1 MNNNFLRRY
10 RKKLFGKI
18 LLIIG
23 LCLIGLL
30 LCLFLAD
37 GIFNDLLANLVHRL
51 SPELYRFFVSYKM
64 ELVFVAFAGITV
76 LVVYFTISKSTE
88 YMDVLVQSIN
98 KVFRKDESLVM
109 LPRDFKEIE
118 NTLNSIKF
126 DALKNEQLAK
136 EAEQRKNDLVV
147 YLAHDLKTPLTSVIG
162 YLSLLNE
169 EGQISPQLQKR
180 YLSIALE
187 KAERLE
193 DLINEFFEITR
204 FNLQNITL
212 QVTRFNLSMLLE
224 QLADEFYPLL
234 SQKKLTCRIHVPAD
248 LMVYGDSDKLARV
261 FDNVLRN
268 AINYSYENTPIDI
281 EAAVNGQGVRIVF
294 RNQGPQIPEHK
305 LGSIFEKFYRLDSS
319 RSTKTGGAGLGLAIA
334 KEIIELHKGTIA
346 AKSSAQATEFYLYLP
361 FGGPSFP
368 TSQSSPALSLPP
380 KRV

>member
-10 RKKLFGKI
+10 RRKLFGKI
-18 LLIIG
+18 VLIIG
-23 LCLIGLL
+23 LCLVGLF
-30 LCLFLAD
+30 LCLSLAD
-37 GIFNDLLANLVHRL
+37 GIFNDLLANLVHRI
-51 SPELYRFFVSYKM
+51 SPDLYRFFVSYKM

-88 YMDVLVQSIN
+88 YMDVMVQSIN
-98 KVFRKDESLVM
+98 KVFRKDESLVV

-169 EGQISPQLQKR
+169 EGGISPQLQKR

-187 KAERLE
+187 KSERLE

-212 QVTRFNLSMLLE
+212 QVTRFNLSMMLE

-234 SQKKLTCRIHVPAD
+234 SQKKLTCRMRVPAD

-281 EAAVNGQGVRIVF
+281 EAAVNGQGVRMVF

-346 AKSSAQATEFYLYLP
+346 AKSGPQATEFYLYLP
-361 FGGPSFP
+361 FGGPSFLP
-368 TSQSSPALSLPP
+368 SQTGQLPLPP
-380 KRV
+380 PNSV